1 MAEYQVPRILWE
13 SLESVLL
20 AQGRIFVKDIARR
33 LEVDEKELLRRVMPS
48 SKIKVYLHDTQT
60 ESLQCQA
67 FTHTDSVT
75 HRCRRPVLLG
85 MPFCSSHFK
94 DRLMVIEPP
103 EENIVERI
111 QDAPDRPQL
120 WKKHDNTVIDSK
132 GNTKGYYDEY
142 SGKLTL
148 YEIE

>member
-67 FTHTDSVT
+67 FIHTDIVT
-75 HRCRRPVLLG
+75 HRCRQPVLLG
-85 MPFCSSHFK
+85 MPFCSHHFK
-94 DRLMVIEPP
+94 DRLLIIEPP

-111 QDAPDRPQL
+111 QDAPDRPPL
-120 WKKHDNTVIDSK
+120 WRKFDKTVIDSK
-132 GNTKGYYDEY
+132 GHTKGQYNEY
-142 SGKLTL
+142 TGKLTL
-148 YEIE
+148 YEVE